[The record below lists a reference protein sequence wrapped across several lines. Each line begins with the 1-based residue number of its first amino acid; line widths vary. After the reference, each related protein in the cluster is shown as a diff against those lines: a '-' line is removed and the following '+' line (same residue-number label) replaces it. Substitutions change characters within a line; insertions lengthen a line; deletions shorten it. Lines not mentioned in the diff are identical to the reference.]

1 MAEKRHPGITMHQL
15 SFGGGFVGLL
25 FALGS
30 ALIFVLGFPTLWYFV
45 ALAFA
50 LGVGIA
56 LFLRMVNRRLTDR
69 NRPLSILS
77 ASETT
82 AQPAPARPKKQTL
95 LLQITPKL
103 SSV

>member
-1 MAEKRHPGITMHQL
+1 MAEKRHPGITIHKL

-25 FALGS
+25 FAAGS

-50 LGVGIA
+50 LGAGIA
-56 LFLRMVNRRLTDR
+56 LFLRMSSSRLTDR
-69 NRPLSILS
+69 SKPLSILDVPEKS
-77 ASETT
+77 HPHAS
-82 AQPAPARPKKQTL
+82 QKKKQPPL
-95 LLQITPKL
+95 FQILPKL